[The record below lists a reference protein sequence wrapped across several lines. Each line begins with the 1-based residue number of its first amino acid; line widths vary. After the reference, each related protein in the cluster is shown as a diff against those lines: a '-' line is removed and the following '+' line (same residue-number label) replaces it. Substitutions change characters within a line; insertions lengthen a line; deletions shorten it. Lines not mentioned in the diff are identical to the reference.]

1 MKNSLRI
8 AIIGTLA
15 AILLPVAV
23 AARANPFEMDAFV
36 LNPPAAAAPAGG
48 WRYAHSYGYLW
59 VPDAAF
65 SMSEAE
71 WAPWDPW
78 WALPY
83 GRWVWADG
91 IGWGWTPAIPASSM
105 SPLGWGWDGW
115 YGGWYGFLPNGWP
128 AYSLCSYYGS
138 TPYEDTLRA
147 QAWLNRHGPHGPKD
161 LQRVKVVAVVAAPPP
176 SMALIPPMREVRDRK
191 DVGQGRGPAGVEP
204 APRAHPHGRH
214 GRSGPAQKGQDQVRD
229 RSGGGAP
236 ISRGGGGQ
244 AVHVPSGGMG
254 GGMSVSPGF
263 GGGGGNQKP
272 HR

>member
-1 MKNSLRI
+1 VKNSLRI
-8 AIIGTLA
+8 AWIGTLA
-15 AILLPVAV
+15 AILLPVAA

-36 LNPPAAAAPAGG
+36 LDPPAAAAPAGG
-48 WRYAHSYGYLW
+48 WRYAQSYGYLW
-59 VPDAAF
+59 VPDADS

-91 IGWGWTPAIPASSM
+91 IGWGWTPVIPPSSM

-128 AYSLCSYYGS
+128 ANTLGS
-138 TPYEDTLRA
+138 FGTTLYEDTLRA
-147 QAWLNRHGPHGPKD
+147 QAWVNRHPHGAPAERKRP
-161 LQRVKVVAVVAAPPP
+161 QVVAVVAAPPP
-176 SMALIPPMREVRDRK
+176 SMALMPPMRGARDRN
-191 DVGQGRGPAGVEP
+191 DLGQGRGPAGYEP
-204 APRAHPHGRH
+204 PSRAHPQGGHS
-214 GRSGPAQKGQDQVRD
+214 RSEPAQKGQERARD
-229 RSGGGAP
+229 RSSGGVP
-236 ISRGGGGQ
+236 NSRGGGGQ

-254 GGMSVSPGF
+254 GGMSAGPRPGGS
-263 GGGGGNQKP
+263 GGQGKP